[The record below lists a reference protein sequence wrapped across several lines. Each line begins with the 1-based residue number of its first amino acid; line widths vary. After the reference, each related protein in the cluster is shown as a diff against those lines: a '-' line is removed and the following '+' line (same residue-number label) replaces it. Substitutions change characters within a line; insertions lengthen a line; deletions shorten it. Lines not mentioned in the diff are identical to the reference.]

1 MTGPVSPADRR
12 KGVALMIGAGL
23 AWSTGGVFVR
33 NVSLADPWEIVL
45 WRSVFMAAFL
55 AVAIAA
61 MNRGAVLSKVLEAGS
76 AGVVSGLLL
85 AATFFFFILSITR
98 NTVANTL
105 ALMSTGPFFVAVAGR
120 LFLGERVPLRTW
132 IAIGVALAGIAAM
145 FLEGLDGG
153 RTFGNLLALGVP
165 TAFAL
170 NVIVLRHH
178 HASVD
183 MVPAV
188 MLAGVFS
195 ILIAAPLAWPLE
207 AGARDLTVLALM
219 GIIQLGTG
227 CLLMTLAT
235 RYLPASEIGLFA
247 LIETTLGPV
256 WAWLGVGE
264 RPTDLAIIGGLVVV
278 AAVAANYLA
287 GAWEI
292 RSGAARA
299 ASGRDASASVK
310 RAGTR

>member
-105 ALMSTGPFFVAVAGR
+105 ALMSTGPFFVAIAGR

-195 ILIAAPLAWPLE
+195 ILLAAPFAWPLE
-207 AGARDLTVLALM
+207 ASARDLTVLALM

-264 RPTDLAIIGGLVVV
+264 RPTNLAIIGGLVVV
-278 AAVAANYLA
+278 AAVAANYVA
-287 GAWEI
+287 GAWEVRAAAHAAPAAAGDRVA
-292 RSGAARA
+292 RSGR
-299 ASGRDASASVK
+299 RV
-310 RAGTR
+310 

>member
-1 MTGPVSPADRR
+1 MTGPVSAADRR

-105 ALMSTGPFFVAVAGR
+105 ALMSTGPFFVAIAGR

-178 HASVD
+178 HASID

-195 ILIAAPLAWPLE
+195 ILIAAPFAWPLE
-207 AGARDLTVLALM
+207 ASGRDLTVLALM

-264 RPTDLAIIGGLVVV
+264 RPTNLAIIGGLVVV

-299 ASGRDASASVK
+299 ASGGNASASVN
-310 RAGTR
+310 RGGNR

>member
-1 MTGPVSPADRR
+1 MTSHVSAADRR

-33 NVSLADPWEIVL
+33 NVDLADPWEIVL

-61 MNRGAVLSKVLEAGS
+61 LNRGAVLSKVLAAGS
-76 AGVVSGLLL
+76 AGVISGLLL

-120 LFLGERVPLRTW
+120 FFLGERVPLRTW

-170 NVIVLRHH
+170 NVIVLRRH

-188 MLAGVFS
+188 MLAGLFS
-195 ILIAAPLAWPLE
+195 IVIAAPLAWPLE

-219 GIIQLGTG
+219 GIVQLGTG

-235 RYLPASEIGLFA
+235 RYLPATEIGLFA

-264 RPTDLAIIGGLVVV
+264 RPTNLAIVGGLVVV

-287 GAWEI
+287 GALEARGASPAAAGAGDGSAT
-292 RSGAARA
+292 RSGP
-299 ASGRDASASVK
+299 G
-310 RAGTR
+310 G

>member
-1 MTGPVSPADRR
+1 
-12 KGVALMIGAGL
+12 
-23 AWSTGGVFVR
+23 
-33 NVSLADPWEIVL
+33 VL
-45 WRSVFMAAFL
+45 WRSVFMVLFLVAAIVVMNRRRAVRTVL
-55 AVAIAA
+55 AV
-61 MNRGAVLSKVLEAGS
+61 GWPGVL
-76 AGVVSGLLL
+76 SGLLL
-85 AATFFFFILSITR
+85 ASTFFFFIGSITR
-98 NTVANTL
+98 TTVANTL
-105 ALMSTGPFFVAVAGR
+105 ALMSTGPFFVAIAGR

-170 NVIVLRHH
+170 NVTVLRRH
-178 HASVD
+178 HATVD

-195 ILIAAPLAWPLE
+195 ILLAAPFAWPLE
-207 AGARDLTVLALM
+207 ASARDLTVLALM
-219 GIIQLGTG
+219 GIIQLGVG

-256 WAWLGVGE
+256 WVWLGIGE
-264 RPTDLAIIGGLVVV
+264 RPSDLAIVGGLVVV
-278 AAVAANYLA
+278 AAVAANYIA
-287 GAWEI
+287 GALDARSTEERAAAGPARDAA
-292 RSGAARA
+292 RSGRNA
-299 ASGRDASASVK
+299 
-310 RAGTR
+310 